1 MNVDTPLRTLA
12 VAAAVALVCSI
23 LVASAVQLLRPLAP
37 VEAFPARALAVLEAA
52 GRLPASERDEAILS
66 AAYRALDARIVDL
79 DSGEFVDDGNPYT
92 FDPWTSD
99 SPTRTTEL
107 TRAPVYLARDGSRL
121 ERIVLPVHGPGMW
134 STIYGYVALE
144 GDLDTVA
151 SLVIV
156 RHGETPGIGDRI
168 EEKSWQARWKGKRIY
183 GDGAKPRI
191 AVVPDARGEHEVDL
205 ISGASV
211 TVEAVGDFVR
221 EAFGPDGYG
230 PFVERFGGA
239 AEN

>member
-12 VAAAVALVCSI
+12 VAAAVALGCSI
-23 LVASAVQLLRPLAP
+23 LVASAVHLLRPLAP

-52 GRLPASERDEAILS
+52 GRLPSDARDEARLS

-79 DSGEFVDDGNPYT
+79 DTGEFVDEGDPYG
-92 FDPWTSD
+92 FDPWAAD
-99 SPTRTTEL
+99 AMTRTPDL
-107 TRAPVYLARDGSRL
+107 SRAPVYMARDGGRL
-121 ERIVLPVHGPGMW
+121 ERIVFPVHGPGMW

-144 GDLDTVA
+144 PDLDTVA

-168 EEKSWQARWKGKRIY
+168 EEKSWQARWKGKHIY
-183 GDGAKPRI
+183 GDGAEPRI
-191 AVVPDARGEHEVDL
+191 AVVPNARGEHEVDL

-230 PFVERFGGA
+230 PFIQRFGA
-239 AEN
+239 IERD